1 MSEQIKHVSDASFD
15 ADVLKADGPV
25 LVDLWA
31 PWCGPCRMV
40 APILDQLATEYQGR
54 VTIAKLNVDENPD
67 TAAKYQV
74 RSIPTLLL
82 FKGGQ
87 VAATKVGA
95 ASKSDLSAFLDQSL

>member
-1 MSEQIKHVSDASFD
+1 MSEHIKHVSDDSFE
-15 ADVLKADGPV
+15 ADVLKANGPV
-25 LVDLWA
+25 LVDYWA

>member
-1 MSEQIKHVSDASFD
+1 MSELIKHVSDASFD
-15 ADVLKADGPV
+15 ADVLKADCPV

>member
-1 MSEQIKHVSDASFD
+1 MSEHIKHVSDASFD

-31 PWCGPCRMV
+31 AWCGPCRMI

-82 FKGGQ
+82 FKDGQ

>member
-1 MSEQIKHVSDASFD
+1 MSEHIKHVSDASFD

-31 PWCGPCRMV
+31 AWCGPCRMI

-54 VTIAKLNVDENPD
+54 VTIVKLNVDENPD

-82 FKGGQ
+82 FKQGQ

>member
-1 MSEQIKHVSDASFD
+1 MSEHIKHVSDDSFE

-25 LVDLWA
+25 LVDYWA